1 MKLSISNI
9 AWTSKYDSEMYQFLQ
24 QNKFEGLEIA
34 PTRIFPDN
42 PYDRLEEAKEFA
54 GMLKQKY
61 NLEISSMQSIWYGR
75 TENIFASDADRKS
88 LLDYTKKA
96 ILFSEVIGCHNLVFG
111 NPKNRNMPDRKF
123 MDIAVSFFSEIG
135 EYAKNHNT
143 VIALEPNPPFY
154 NTNFINTTSE
164 SFEFCKMIDNKGLR
178 VNVDL
183 GTSINYGEDMSFI
196 NKNIDLVNHI
206 HISEPML
213 AVIKKRK
220 LHKALNNLN
229 YDRYI
234 SIEMKDCGDIDT
246 VKGVV
251 SYIREA
257 IH

>member
-1 MKLSISNI
+1 
-9 AWTSKYDSEMYQFLQ
+9 
-24 QNKFEGLEIA
+24 
-34 PTRIFPDN
+34 
-42 PYDRLEEAKEFA
+42 
-54 GMLKQKY
+54 
-61 NLEISSMQSIWYGR
+61 
-75 TENIFASDADRKS
+75 
-88 LLDYTKKA
+88 
-96 ILFSEVIGCHNLVFG
+96 
-111 NPKNRNMPDRKF
+111 
-123 MDIAVSFFSEIG
+123 
-135 EYAKNHNT
+135 
-143 VIALEPNPPFY
+143 
-154 NTNFINTTSE
+154 
-164 SFEFCKMIDNKGLR
+164 MIDNKGLR

-213 AVIKKRK
+213 AVIKKRE